1 MPKRFY
7 EPQRRRIK
15 QKAILVGLKLPGA
28 SSWQVEDSVAELEA
42 LATTAGAEVLG
53 KLIQARGRIVA
64 ASYIGSGKVEQL
76 LSLATEKKANL
87 VIFDDDLSPAQV
99 RNLESKLKLPVIDRS
114 ALILDIFALRARTKE
129 AKAQVSLAQMKY
141 LLPRLAGRWTHLE
154 RQEGAIGT
162 RGPGETQLETDR
174 RQVQKRI
181 SDLEKALE
189 RIDREREE
197 QRKRRRKVFT
207 VTLIGYTNAGKS
219 TLLNLLSKSEVLCED
234 RLFAT
239 LDATT
244 RKIVLDK
251 KTEVLLTDTVGFIKK
266 LPLHLVA
273 SFRSTLRE
281 ILEANLLLHLVDSSH
296 REVENHLRVADETL
310 LSLDAENRPQ
320 ILVFNKVD
328 LLPDATHI
336 TKLRHQHPGSLF
348 ISCTEEI
355 GIKSLLQTLRQIA
368 ENQEQETTIFLRRE
382 QERFY
387 PLIDRHTKILDT
399 VSNDGGLLLRVR
411 GRPEWINRLRKMVS
425 S

>member
-1 MPKRFY
+1 
-7 EPQRRRIK
+7 
-15 QKAILVGLKLPGA
+15 VGLRLPGA

-53 KLIQARGRIVA
+53 KLIQARGRIEA

-76 LSLATEKKANL
+76 LSLTTEKKANL

-99 RNLESKLKLPVIDRS
+99 RNLESRLKLPVIDRS

-129 AKAQVSLAQMKY
+129 AKAQVSLAQMRY

-181 SDLEKALE
+181 SDLEKTLE
-189 RIDREREE
+189 RIDREREV
-197 QRKRRRKVFT
+197 QRKRRREVFT
-207 VTLIGYTNAGKS
+207 VALIGYTNAGKS

-244 RKIVLDK
+244 RKIMLDK

-281 ILEANLLLHLVDSSH
+281 VLEADLLLHLVDSSH

-310 LSLDAENRPQ
+310 LSLHAETRPQ

-328 LLPDATHI
+328 LLPDTTYIAR
-336 TKLRHQHPGSLF
+336 LRQKHPGSLF
-348 ISCTEEI
+348 ISCTEGI
-355 GIKSLLQTLRQIA
+355 GIKSLLQTLWEIA
-368 ENQEQETTIFLRRE
+368 QNREQETAIFLGPE
-382 QERFY
+382 QQRFY
-387 PLIDRHTKILDT
+387 PLIDRHMKILDT
-399 VSNDGGLLLRVR
+399 VSNDGGLLLRVK
-411 GRPEWINRLRKMVS
+411 GRPEWINRLRKLVS

>member
-1 MPKRFY
+1 M
-7 EPQRRRIK
+7 
-15 QKAILVGLKLPGA
+15 GLRLPGA

-53 KLIQARGRIVA
+53 KLIQARGRIEA

-76 LSLATEKKANL
+76 LSLTTEKKANL

-99 RNLESKLKLPVIDRS
+99 RNLESRLKLPVIDRS

-129 AKAQVSLAQMKY
+129 AKAQVSLAQMRY

-181 SDLEKALE
+181 SDLEKTLE
-189 RIDREREE
+189 RIDREREV
-197 QRKRRRKVFT
+197 QRKRRREVFT
-207 VTLIGYTNAGKS
+207 VALIGYTNAGKS

-244 RKIVLDK
+244 RKIMLDK

-281 ILEANLLLHLVDSSH
+281 VLEADLLLHLVDSSH

-310 LSLDAENRPQ
+310 LSLHAETRPQ

-328 LLPDATHI
+328 LLPDTTYIAR
-336 TKLRHQHPGSLF
+336 LRQKHPGSLF
-348 ISCTEEI
+348 ISCTEGI
-355 GIKSLLQTLRQIA
+355 GIKSLLQTLWEIA
-368 ENQEQETTIFLRRE
+368 QNREQETAIFLGPE
-382 QERFY
+382 QQRFY
-387 PLIDRHTKILDT
+387 PLIDRHMKILDT
-399 VSNDGGLLLRVR
+399 VSNDGGLLLRVK
-411 GRPEWINRLRKMVS
+411 GRPEWINRLRKLVGS
-425 S
+425 

>member
-15 QKAILVGLKLPGA
+15 QKAILVGLRLPEA

-129 AKAQVSLAQMKY
+129 
-141 LLPRLAGRWTHLE
+141 
-154 RQEGAIGT
+154 GAIGT

-189 RIDREREE
+189 RIDREREV

-207 VTLIGYTNAGKS
+207 VALIGYTNAGKS
-219 TLLNLLSKSEVLCED
+219 TLLNLLSKSEVLCEG

-281 ILEANLLLHLVDSSH
+281 ILEANLLLH
-296 REVENHLRVADETL
+296 
-310 LSLDAENRPQ
+310 
-320 ILVFNKVD
+320 
-328 LLPDATHI
+328 
-336 TKLRHQHPGSLF
+336 
-348 ISCTEEI
+348 
-355 GIKSLLQTLRQIA
+355 
-368 ENQEQETTIFLRRE
+368 
-382 QERFY
+382 
-387 PLIDRHTKILDT
+387 
-399 VSNDGGLLLRVR
+399 
-411 GRPEWINRLRKMVS
+411 
-425 S
+425 

>member
-1 MPKRFY
+1 
-7 EPQRRRIK
+7 
-15 QKAILVGLKLPGA
+15 VGLRLPGA

-53 KLIQARGRIVA
+53 KLIQARGRIEA

-76 LSLATEKKANL
+76 LSLTTEKKANL

-99 RNLESKLKLPVIDRS
+99 RNLESRLKLPVIDRS

-129 AKAQVSLAQMKY
+129 AKAQVSLAQMRY

-181 SDLEKALE
+181 SDLEKTLE
-189 RIDREREE
+189 RIDREREV
-197 QRKRRRKVFT
+197 QRKRRREVFT
-207 VTLIGYTNAGKS
+207 VALIGYTNAGKS

-244 RKIVLDK
+244 RKIMLDK

-281 ILEANLLLHLVDSSH
+281 VLEADLLLHLVDSSH

-310 LSLDAENRPQ
+310 LSLHAETRPQ

-328 LLPDATHI
+328 LLPDTTYIAR
-336 TKLRHQHPGSLF
+336 LRQKHPGSLF
-348 ISCTEEI
+348 ISCTEGI
-355 GIKSLLQTLRQIA
+355 GIKSLLQTLWEIA
-368 ENQEQETTIFLRRE
+368 QNREQETAIFLGPE
-382 QERFY
+382 QQRFY
-387 PLIDRHTKILDT
+387 PLIDRHMKILDT
-399 VSNDGGLLLRVR
+399 VSNDGGLLLRVK
-411 GRPEWINRLRKMVS
+411 GRPEWINRLRKLVGS
-425 S
+425 

>member
-1 MPKRFY
+1 MPSATTW
-7 EPQRRRIK
+7 E
-15 QKAILVGLKLPGA
+15 
-28 SSWQVEDSVAELEA
+28 VEDSVAELEA

-53 KLIQARGRIVA
+53 KLIQARERIEA

-76 LSLATEKKANL
+76 LSQATKEKANL
-87 VIFDDDLSPAQV
+87 IIFDDDLSPAQV
-99 RNLESKLKLPVIDRS
+99 RNLESRLKLPVIDRS

-181 SDLEKALE
+181 SDLERTLE
-189 RIDREREE
+189 RIDREREV
-197 QRKRRRKVFT
+197 QRKRRRRIFT
-207 VTLIGYTNAGKS
+207 VALIGYTNAGKS
-219 TLLNLLSKSEVLCED
+219 TLLNLLSESEVLSED

-244 RKIVLDK
+244 RKIVLDE

-281 ILEANLLLHLVDSSH
+281 IVEADLLLHLVDSSH

-310 LSLDAENRPQ
+310 LSLHAEDKPQ

-328 LLPDATHI
+328 LLPDTSYIAR
-336 TKLRHQHPGSLF
+336 LHQLHPTSLF
-348 ISCTEEI
+348 VSCTEEI
-355 GIKSLLQTLRQIA
+355 GIKSLLQTLRETAQ
-368 ENQEQETTIFLRRE
+368 NQEQETTIFLGRE

-387 PLIDRHTKILDT
+387 PLIDRHMKILDT
-399 VSNDGGLLLRVR
+399 VSNDGGLLLRVK
-411 GRPEWINRLRKMVS
+411 GRPEWINRLRKLVS

>member
-1 MPKRFY
+1 LPKRFY

-15 QKAILVGLKLPGA
+15 QKVILVGLRLPQTT
-28 SSWQVEDSVAELEA
+28 SWEVEDSVTELEA
-42 LATTAGAEVLG
+42 LATTAGGEVLG
-53 KLIQARGRIVA
+53 KMIQARERINPA
-64 ASYIGSGKVEQL
+64 TYIGSGKVEQL
-76 LSLATEKKANL
+76 LRLATEKGANL

-99 RNLESKLKLPVIDRS
+99 RNLESRLKLPVIDRS

-181 SDLEKALE
+181 SDLERTLE
-189 RIDREREE
+189 RIDREREV
-197 QRKRRRKVFT
+197 QRKKRRKVFT
-207 VTLIGYTNAGKS
+207 VALIGYTNAGKS

-244 RKIVLDK
+244 RKIVLEE

-281 ILEANLLLHLVDSSH
+281 VLEADLLLHLVDSSH
-296 REVENHLRVADETL
+296 REVENHLRVANQTL
-310 LSLDAENRPQ
+310 LSLHAENRPQ
-320 ILVFNKVD
+320 ILVFNKID

-336 TKLRHQHPGSLF
+336 TRLRDQHPGSLF

-355 GIKSLLQTLRQIA
+355 GIKQLLQTLREIA
-368 ENQEQETTIFLRRE
+368 QNQEQEATIFLGRE

-387 PLIDRHTKILDT
+387 PLIDRHMKILEAIP
-399 VSNDGGLLLRVR
+399 NDGGLLLRVK
-411 GRPEWINRLRKMVS
+411 GRPEWINRVRKSVS